1 MQLPPRTPG
10 GSACQPLPGRL
21 PPAPPGSVSPPR
33 RLQVPAWA
41 PSPPDAPDAAARGD
55 QNARSSCSLSRS
67 RRQVEV
73 PFRAGRGEEEGSRVQ
88 ASRLVNHQGPEMPPS
103 VCSPGSLSP
112 SPAAAL
118 PPLTHEPITRVLRN
132 GPRSAEMSPCTLVT
146 WMCASP
152 QRPRPAPRVWEPP
165 RPDAQPWRSRAAPS
179 PAPPARPPSR
189 SQQMQLTCLEAL
201 LPRGPYA
208 PGLTC
213 CPWGDNPMT
222 RQLCGLCPPSPL
234 TSPPAPQRRSIL
246 PASVVTW

>member
-55 QNARSSCSLSRS
+55 QNARSSCSRSRS
-67 RRQVEV
+67 RRQDEV

-132 GPRSAEMSPCTLVT
+132 GPRSAEMSPCTLVPG
-146 WMCASP
+146 CALPRSGPARRPGSGSLPGPMPSP
-152 QRPRPAPRVWEPP
+152 GAHAQLRPLRLPP
-165 RPDAQPWRSRAAPS
+165 GLPLGRSRCSS
-179 PAPPARPPSR
+179 PAWKPCFHGVP
-189 SQQMQLTCLEAL
+189 T
-201 LPRGPYA
+201 
-208 PGLTC
+208 
-213 CPWGDNPMT
+213 
-222 RQLCGLCPPSPL
+222 PL
-234 TSPPAPQRRSIL
+234 A
-246 PASVVTW
+246 